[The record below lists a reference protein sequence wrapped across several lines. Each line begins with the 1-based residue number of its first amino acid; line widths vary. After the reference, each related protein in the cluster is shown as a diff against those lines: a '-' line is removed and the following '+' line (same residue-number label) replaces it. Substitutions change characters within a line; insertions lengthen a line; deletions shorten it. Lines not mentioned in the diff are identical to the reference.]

1 VYEIDWSE
9 DARADLRA
17 LPAFWRR
24 RVGAAVG
31 DLVQHAEVE
40 TRNRKRL
47 RKRLPDLMEAE
58 WNLRIGDLR
67 VLYEVLNGRI
77 VHVLRVIIKGTATT
91 DHALKRGRH
100 ED

>member
-1 VYEIDWSE
+1 M
-9 DARADLRA
+9 RA

-24 RVGAAVG
+24 WVGAAVG

-47 RKRLPDLMEAE
+47 RKRLPDLMEAD

>member
-1 VYEIDWSE
+1 M
-9 DARADLRA
+9 RA

-47 RKRLPDLMEAE
+47 RKRLPDLMEAD